1 MKWLGFYR
9 NLREVKQLRGK
20 QWFSWAAR
28 QSVCRATHGLCGQEF
43 HVMSPAETFKSE
55 LYVWPVRLCSFLFLK
70 IMDFHPYSLDLLC
83 FTHHFPEFSK
93 EAVCGNN
100 RWTKNYQG
108 LFYVGEI
115 FFEGRKREYIRLCIE
130 ALFMPLKTFPIECL
144 IGLWKVIARGGNW
157 PFFIEGSVTKT
168 FRAIVLEIKN
178 I

>member
-1 MKWLGFYR
+1 MKWLGFYW

-108 LFYVGEI
+108 LFLCGGSI
-115 FFEGRKREYIRLCIE
+115 FRRQKEGIYQAMHRSTIY
-130 ALFMPLKTFPIECL
+130 ALENLSHRVL
-144 IGLWKVIARGGNW
+144 NW
-157 PFFIEGSVTKT
+157 SVKSHCQ
-168 FRAIVLEIKN
+168 RR
-178 I
+178 